1 MQRANEAVEQAH
13 ALRAERSPAVEPSQI
28 PLGRGEPRLHRLGPP
43 PQSLL
48 PPLRRPEIPRRAPG
62 ELHRQDG
69 RLLQRGG
76 GIQAA
81 RPPLIRRRT
90 HEGGHHGLAHGGGA
104 LQEAPRHGRI
114 RRLRDQHDDG
124 CGWVAPEQGH
134 PVEHRAPA
142 DRRGQISSPG
152 AERMRNAAAQAVD
165 DRDHLLEPGPRRRH
179 DSDRSPPDPIGKPER
194 GPSHE
199 RGPAVRAHAEKP
211 PRPGGLFEPHFVL
224 HGHVVAEQHH
234 VQPGVQRLAG
244 NAGSE
249 PPRNGDERE
258 IRPRKQ
264 ARRAGYRPR
273 AVRTVLRPGR
283 RAAAQQIVQG
293 GERGADVRFGIT
305 AHRHHQI
312 IG

>member
-1 MQRANEAVEQAH
+1 MERANEAVEQAH
-13 ALRAERSPAVEPSQI
+13 ALRAERPAAVEPSQI
-28 PLGRGEPRLHRLGPP
+28 PLGRGEPCLHHPGLP
-43 PQSLL
+43 PQCRL
-48 PPLRRPEIPRRAPG
+48 PLLRRPEIPCGAPG

-69 RLLQRGG
+69 RRLQCGG
-76 GIQAA
+76 GMQAG
-81 RPPLIRRRT
+81 RLLPIRRRS
-90 HEGGHHGLAHGGGA
+90 HEGHHHGLAHGRRR
-104 LQEAPRHGRI
+104 LEEAPGNGRI
-114 RRLRDQHDDG
+114 RGLRDQHDDG
-124 CGWVAPEQGH
+124 CRWIAPEQGH

-224 HGHVVAEQHH
+224 HGHIVAEQHH
-234 VQPGVQRLAG
+234 VQPGVHRLAG

-249 PPRNGDERE
+249 PARNGNERE
-258 IRPRKQ
+258 IRPGQ
-264 ARRAGYRPR
+264 QPRRAGYSPG
-273 AVRTVLRPGR
+273 AVRTILGPGR
-283 RAAAQQIVQG
+283 RAAAQQVVQG
-293 GERGADVRFGIT
+293 GERGADVLFGIT
-305 AHRHHQI
+305 ANRHDQI